1 MNETYYTLCR
11 SVRGRRYRP
20 LMGWVALLLLFGI
33 GGYHPAVLAQDAPQE
48 AADTPAAATEQ
59 TTADSL
65 DTVVPSDAGDSL
77 GTVVPLAAVDP
88 LDEIR
93 GYLSVAKKNGAKRHL
108 PSAYRQLDD
117 MIQQAEVEAA
127 DDATLTDL
135 RIAGRRLV
143 NQAEF
148 LAEIRKRQSPLEAL
162 LGRYDQ
168 SLREIAALMGATL
181 DPELT
186 GTPSADD
193 LYAKLRTER
202 LHRQVLIDSL
212 TVANRH
218 LRGTTGADAAQR
230 DSTLV
235 ALQVEISDLR
245 HRLWETQL
253 RVGVAEA
260 DRSAVESELD
270 IRQHFLDTVIQLE
283 TDVGPAKGEILMT
296 PGGGI
301 LARIFGFDFASGSAE
316 LKSGG
321 QDLIDA
327 LAQAIRR
334 CDGAEVRVDGHSD
347 NTGTRNANLRLSRRR
362 AETVA
367 NALAEELQVDV
378 GVIVSVGHG
387 PDLPIAT
394 NNSADGRA
402 RNRRIEVTIVRSR

>member
-1 MNETYYTLCR
+1 M
-11 SVRGRRYRP
+11 
-20 LMGWVALLLLFGI
+20 LLLLGM
-33 GGYHPAVLAQDAPQE
+33 GGFHPAVLAQDDPQE
-48 AADTPAAATEQ
+48 ATDTPAAATEQ

-65 DTVVPSDAGDSL
+65 DAADSL
-77 GTVVPLAAVDP
+77 GTVVPPAAVDPLDTVDP

-117 MIQQAEVEAA
+117 MIKQAEIEGV
-127 DDATLTDL
+127 DDATLADL

-148 LAEIRKRQSPLEAL
+148 LVEIRKQQSPLEAL

-168 SLREIAALMGATL
+168 SLREIAALMGTTL

-202 LHRQVLIDSL
+202 LQRQVLIDSL

-245 HRLWETQL
+245 HQLWETQL

-270 IRQHFLDTVIQLE
+270 IRKHFLDTVLQLE
-283 TDVGPAKGEILMT
+283 VDVGPTRGEILMT

-316 LKSGG
+316 LKSGS

-334 CDGAEVRVDGHSD
+334 CDGAEVRVDGHTD
-347 NTGTRNANLRLSRRR
+347 DTGTRNANLRLSRRR

-367 NALAEELQVDV
+367 NALAEKLQVDV
-378 GVIVSVGHG
+378 AVITSVGHG